1 MENFGIFTFDFGLR
15 WGSVVFVA
23 LRSDT
28 EIIKILG
35 ADTGVIILCD
45 AKL

>member
-35 ADTGVIILCD
+35 ADVTQ
-45 AKL
+45 AW